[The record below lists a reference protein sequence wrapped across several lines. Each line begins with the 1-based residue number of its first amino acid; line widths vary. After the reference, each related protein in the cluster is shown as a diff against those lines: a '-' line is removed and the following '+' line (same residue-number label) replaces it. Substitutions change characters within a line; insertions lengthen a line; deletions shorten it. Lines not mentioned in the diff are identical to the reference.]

1 MSSLT
6 YFTHRLI
13 DTDYQT
19 AWKIFLQLF
28 ERDKWEDDFQMVW
41 RERLDTSIGVFDKE
55 TKDLIAFALFA
66 KKSNGTV
73 FLEYLAVANEYQN
86 LRLGTTLL
94 HNALSIY
101 PSLSLVP
108 LNDAKIINWY
118 KKNGFK
124 ETSRGL
130 HKWGEEYSILSTV
143 IC

>member
-1 MSSLT
+1 MMRLFYESNLT
-6 YFTHRLI
+6 QEH
-13 DTDYQT
+13 YQT

-41 RERLDTSIGVFDKE
+41 RERLDTSIGLFKTDTKE
-55 TKDLIAFALFA
+55 LIGFSLFVQ
-66 KKSNGTV
+66 KTNGTI

-94 HNALSIY
+94 KLSLDLY

-118 KKNGFK
+118 KKNGFR
-124 ETSRGL
+124 ETSRGI
-130 HKWGEEYSILSTV
+130 HKWGEEYSIMSV
-143 IC
+143 